1 MLSKYFF
8 VPAVLGI
15 AGLVMGTDTVSA
27 RPSGGHGG
35 GHASASHGGG
45 GHYGGGHY
53 GCGHYG
59 GGYGRGGYGYG
70 GYGYGGRGYGWGGW
84 YGGFWPGWYGDYGYG
99 YAPSYYGDDGYA
111 NPGYYS
117 PPTYAQ
123 PMPYAQPTSIPANI
137 AEVRVIVPDPQAAV
151 MFDGHATS
159 QTGTDRLFDTPPLA
173 GTSQYHIRA
182 TWMQNGQQMSQERV
196 VSVTPGQMAVVDFTH
211 SVRGRF
217 WRRRPSIN
225 VYMLTLTKRR
235 WGACSAAF
243 LAILG

>member
-53 GCGHYG
+53 GGGHYG

-70 GYGYGGRGYGWGGW
+70 GRGYGYGGWGGW
-84 YGGFWPGWYGDYGYG
+84 YGGYWPGGYGDYGYS

-111 NPGYYS
+111 DPGYYA

-123 PMPYAQPTSIPANI
+123 PMPYAQSNPIPANI
-137 AEVRVIVPDPQAAV
+137 AEVRVIVPDPQATV

-196 VSVTPGQMAVVDFTH
+196 VSVTPGQLAVVDFTQ
-211 SVRGRF
+211 
-217 WRRRPSIN
+217 
-225 VYMLTLTKRR
+225 
-235 WGACSAAF
+235 SAVSAPA
-243 LAILG
+243 AIH